1 MNRHDIHPRYGKAV
15 PVESMEKDII
25 MMKQHNINTIRTS
38 HYPNSSKMYAMY
50 DYYGLYT
57 MDEADLEAHGNHRLS
72 EDKDWQ
78 PAFVDRVTRMIQR
91 DINHPSVIF
100 WSLGNETGGG
110 ENFHAMYKSKRA
122 GCYTSGTL

>member
-78 PAFVDRVTRMIQR
+78 PAFVRPCYPYDTKGYK
-91 DINHPSVIF
+91 PSVGDF
-100 WSLGNETGGG
+100 LVTGI
-110 ENFHAMYKSKRA
+110 MKRA
-122 GCYTSGTL
+122 EVKISMRCIKK